1 MNILFETES
10 ESTHLTHKQRTA
22 LQSLLFRLPKTEM
35 MAIGKTCLAMS
46 LLSKQVHQ
54 SRVTQAFSKYLY
66 CDTPP
71 LHGQQQQHRTGIV
84 LKTNTTTHS
93 PNVFYPHQIKAAID
107 VVKTEVELE
116 WEDKHVTKFLFWE
129 MGSGKTLA
137 GVSIMSIV
145 HAFTPPDVKYTA
157 LIVVPL
163 AVMTVW
169 KETITS
175 WTTVKESEILCTQKE
190 HDITDKSL
198 STSKIVIVTPD
209 TVVSA
214 FKSYM
219 WKNPRHTRLL
229 STTTGTTRYVAGYER
244 LCEPTPKYAKRG
256 VTGPPPVH
264 PLFLLSPTVLIVD
277 ECQLFTN
284 AQSIRCYAVHKIASA
299 TKYTIGCSGTP
310 FQNSPNEASGLCRTL
325 AVKDTNLW
333 LKASWMKTG
342 CRTAIRYNT
351 VKYMHSKYVS
361 RVNAEVLD
369 LPPKSTV
376 RVDFEPFVGDGKD
389 GSIIVD
395 DVKTTNTKA
404 KTSTTTTTTT
414 TNSYSS
420 CKSMNVLCLRTFSS
434 AVKEA
439 RSVSLYNRNAI
450 QKQKLMGKLIRAVS
464 TMEQGY
470 ADRTLCIRGASM
482 YGKQHMDDVSDES
495 LSLSSPSQQNIL
507 LHAIVRDRQ
516 KAGRRKIVVFS
527 TQTQMVSI
535 AAKYLRHAGG
545 CGLIME
551 YTGKSTLTTRNAMVS
566 AFLSD
571 EAPKAVMFIT
581 KAGGVGVTLCPGCE
595 TFIIFGSY
603 PWSNEEV
610 RQAAARVHR
619 IGQTQPVE
627 EILLVPSRSTTK
639 AKIDQIYKD
648 KDERLVK
655 LLRDGDKSGFDSTGE
670 GVWRIYAGVGRSIT
684 GLDNQGNH
692 IHTDP
697 HPNVDP
703 HAQLRADYK
712 AAVRL
717 AERRNQ
723 PIPPCPQELLPPA
736 SKRVS
741 EIKLPRV
748 SFPVEGFVEEQD
760 ATMYD
765 DLYFEPPRSGNYDVD
780 VEVVV
785 SETSQNITATT
796 HQAAS
801 FASAWECDTDDDD
814 DDM

>member
-1 MNILFETES
+1 
-10 ESTHLTHKQRTA
+10 
-22 LQSLLFRLPKTEM
+22 
-35 MAIGKTCLAMS
+35 
-46 LLSKQVHQ
+46 
-54 SRVTQAFSKYLY
+54 
-66 CDTPP
+66 
-71 LHGQQQQHRTGIV
+71 
-84 LKTNTTTHS
+84 
-93 PNVFYPHQIKAAID
+93 
-107 VVKTEVELE
+107 
-116 WEDKHVTKFLFWE
+116 
-129 MGSGKTLA
+129 
-137 GVSIMSIV
+137 
-145 HAFTPPDVKYTA
+145 
-157 LIVVPL
+157 
-163 AVMTVW
+163 
-169 KETITS
+169 
-175 WTTVKESEILCTQKE
+175 
-190 HDITDKSL
+190 
-198 STSKIVIVTPD
+198 
-209 TVVSA
+209 
-214 FKSYM
+214 
-219 WKNPRHTRLL
+219 
-229 STTTGTTRYVAGYER
+229 
-244 LCEPTPKYAKRG
+244 
-256 VTGPPPVH
+256 
-264 PLFLLSPTVLIVD
+264 
-277 ECQLFTN
+277 
-284 AQSIRCYAVHKIASA
+284 
-299 TKYTIGCSGTP
+299 
-310 FQNSPNEASGLCRTL
+310 
-325 AVKDTNLW
+325 
-333 LKASWMKTG
+333 
-342 CRTAIRYNT
+342 
-351 VKYMHSKYVS
+351 
-361 RVNAEVLD
+361 
-369 LPPKSTV
+369 
-376 RVDFEPFVGDGKD
+376 
-389 GSIIVD
+389 
-395 DVKTTNTKA
+395 
-404 KTSTTTTTTT
+404 
-414 TNSYSS
+414 
-420 CKSMNVLCLRTFSS
+420 
-434 AVKEA
+434 
-439 RSVSLYNRNAI
+439 
-450 QKQKLMGKLIRAVS
+450 
-464 TMEQGY
+464 
-470 ADRTLCIRGASM
+470 M